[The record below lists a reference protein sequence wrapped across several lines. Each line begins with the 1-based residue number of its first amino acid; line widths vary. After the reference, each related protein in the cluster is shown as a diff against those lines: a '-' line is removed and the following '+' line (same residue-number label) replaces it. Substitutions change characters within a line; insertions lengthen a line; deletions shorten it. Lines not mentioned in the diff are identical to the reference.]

1 MSFWKNLFSVGFNEQ
16 EPGYVE
22 IPDSFWSEMER
33 FASSESMSKF
43 SLFRFNDEDYFQ
55 KLLSISQGDFYGLY
69 KTEGVPSLN
78 GITLLKTLSLYLL
91 YNWLI
96 ERNYLAVLL
105 DKYVDLV
112 YKDDYGDEY
121 NHNFVDEVSEFV
133 NRRYELATDAAV
145 NKLPGE
151 VIETVLVLRRRHR
164 LECIIS
170 PDYNEYMMVTDV
182 VELITTLM
190 YNEKCDYLDSRH
202 LNFISGS
209 ESENE
214 VKSNELMTTEGEFE
228 QEQSESVIKKARIKL
243 HKNIDFIEMIP
254 RTNFTVIFPQELNSG
269 LGLSTN
275 KCNIC
280 VFNRGMT
287 LNIKGDPLGER
298 HIHYSQI
305 VEFRF
310 ENKNHLEKMK
320 KSIIGRAALGA
331 VLLGPA
337 GALVGGMTGIGA
349 KEKTFDLVIYLSY
362 YDPGHDSIQSIYF
375 LALAKKHENELLTLQ
390 NAIADFK

>member
-43 SLFRFNDEDYFQ
+43 SLFQFNDEDYFQ

-145 NKLPGE
+145 NKLPRE

-190 YNEKCDYLDSRH
+190 HNEKCDYLDSRH

-280 VFNRGMT
+280 VFNRRMT
-287 LNIKGDPLGER
+287 LNIKGDPLG
-298 HIHYSQI
+298 
-305 VEFRF
+305 
-310 ENKNHLEKMK
+310 
-320 KSIIGRAALGA
+320 RAR
-331 VLLGPA
+331 
-337 GALVGGMTGIGA
+337 
-349 KEKTFDLVIYLSY
+349 S
-362 YDPGHDSIQSIYF
+362 
-375 LALAKKHENELLTLQ
+375 
-390 NAIADFK
+390 